1 MATLN
6 GEVNGE
12 LKDTLVVGQ
21 TSQGTEVHATL
32 LRLTRYLA
40 VFEVYN
46 PGFVLRASEVLT
58 DFKIVINDRTVYAGR
73 AVISNLLNAGTVLV
87 CEATLGD
94 SWVDPDMF
102 LPADSRKGIRAGFG
116 EFLQEWQKIYRV
128 RPEFKVIVAD
138 MQTFLTDLRLWLEQV
153 ELGIRSSPSGD
164 RLSMEHEIATELG
177 QSTSPALSSLFE
189 KFENTA
195 QSVEKD
201 LQSVHQTFGRRQ
213 LHPLLLCS
221 PFLYRS
227 YSKPLGYAGDYEM
240 IDMIMRDPFEGGSL
254 YAKIVNLWFLQQPPA
269 EAHRNRIQYLTQNI
283 IDVAARAA
291 RSGRMARVL
300 SLGCGPAHEV
310 QKFLRESH
318 LADLVQFTLVD
329 FNAETLS
336 HAQTTLEELKR
347 KHQRSAPVKVVKK
360 SVNQILKDS
369 GKVIGRS
376 ADDQYDF
383 VYCAGLYDYL
393 ADPVC
398 RRLTSILYEWVA
410 PGGLL
415 ITTNVDNSNPR
426 RLTMDYIMEW
436 HLIYRSGAELEAL
449 RPNAAPADCCGIKSD
464 TTGVNT
470 YFEARKPSHA

>member
-1 MATLN
+1 MATRNGAAN
-6 GEVNGE
+6 GEV
-12 LKDTLVVGQ
+12 KDTLVIGQ

-46 PGFVLRASEVLT
+46 PGFVLRASEVLS
-58 DFKIVINDRTVYAGR
+58 DFKIVINDRTVYSGR
-73 AVISNLLNAGTVLV
+73 AVISNLLNAGSVVV

-94 SWVDPDMF
+94 SWLEVDAISQTDGG
-102 LPADSRKGIRAGFG
+102 KGIRAGFG

-164 RLSMEHEIATELG
+164 RLSLERQIATELG
-177 QSTSPALSSLFE
+177 QSTTPTLTSLFE
-189 KFENTA
+189 KFENAA
-195 QSVEKD
+195 QIVDPD

-221 PFLYRS
+221 PFLYRTF
-227 YSKPLGYAGDYEM
+227 SKPLGYAGDYEM
-240 IDMIMRDPFEGGSL
+240 VDMIMRDPLEGGSL
-254 YAKIVNLWFLQQPPA
+254 YAKILNLWFLQQAPA

-283 IDVAARAA
+283 VEMTAGAV
-291 RSGRMARVL
+291 RSGRPARVL

-310 QKFLRESH
+310 QKFLRENH
-318 LADLVQFTLVD
+318 LSDHTHFTLID
-329 FNAETLS
+329 FNAETLA

-347 KHQRSAPVKVVKK
+347 AYQRATPVKLVKK
-360 SVNQILKDS
+360 SVTQILKES
-369 GKVIGRS
+369 SKSVGLS
-376 ADDQYDF
+376 PTDQYDL

-393 ADPVC
+393 ADPIC
-398 RRLTSILYEWVA
+398 RRLTNILYEWVA

-436 HLIYRSGAELEAL
+436 HLIYRSGAELSAL
-449 RPNAAPADCCGIKSD
+449 SPSAAPADLCRVRSD